1 MDFEPLPSTWV
12 IEEARAFL
20 RAAQTLEKTASGG
33 DTALYWPAVMNSA
46 LASELLLKSFLV
58 EADPRFPR
66 SEYDPEG
73 HLRLIAGLPGNKHCL
88 VDLYNAIPM
97 ELANHLRETSE
108 RLAPGFQLEK
118 WITASSKLFV
128 GTRYPYEGNSVQAF
142 DHDVLRLAPHLDRIV
157 SVMSEELDAAK
168 ILQRVRQGQEAVHSA
183 ADVRKDL
190 GLDD

>member
-20 RAAQTLEKTASGG
+20 RAAEILEKTASDG
-33 DTALYWPAVMNSA
+33 DTALYWPVVMNSA

-73 HLRLIAGLPGNKHCL
+73 HLRLIAGLPGNRHGL
-88 VDLYNAIPM
+88 IDLYNAIPM

-118 WITASSKLFV
+118 WITASSKLFI
-128 GTRYPYEGNSVQAF
+128 GTRYPYEGNSVQAV
-142 DHDVLRLAPHLDRIV
+142 DLDVLKLAPHLV
-157 SVMSEELDAAK
+157 KVLDEMT
-168 ILQRVRQGQEAVHSA
+168 RR
-183 ADVRKDL
+183 
-190 GLDD
+190 

>member
-20 RAAQTLEKTASGG
+20 RAAQILEKKASDG

-66 SEYDPEG
+66 SEYDPDG
-73 HLRLIAGLPGNKHCL
+73 QLRLIAGLPGNRHGL
-88 VDLYNAIPM
+88 IDLYNAIPIG
-97 ELANHLRETSE
+97 LANDLRETSE
-108 RLAPGFQLEK
+108 RLAPGFELEK

-128 GTRYPYEGNSVQAF
+128 GTRYTYEANAIHAV
-142 DHDVLRLAPHLDRIV
+142 DRDVLKLAPHLDKV
-157 SVMSEELDAAK
+157 LDEMT
-168 ILQRVRQGQEAVHSA
+168 RR
-183 ADVRKDL
+183 
-190 GLDD
+190 